1 MGEFIFYA
9 KQNITHTHK
18 INLSSCVFSWPFRA
32 GPGSLRFI
40 PNIQK
45 KNFKANMV
53 ILLLIKL
60 YVNMLFPTIF
70 NNIKSICERSGKK
83 EVFLFLYQ
91 FLKAILKKKSIQ
103 FAVLQADY

>member
-1 MGEFIFYA
+1 
-9 KQNITHTHK
+9 
-18 INLSSCVFSWPFRA
+18 
-32 GPGSLRFI
+32 
-40 PNIQK
+40 
-45 KNFKANMV
+45 MV

-70 NNIKSICERSGKK
+70 NDIKSICERSGKK

-103 FAVLQADY
+103 FAVPQADYQTFSIRSVKYGIKINVNIKIFQV

>member
-1 MGEFIFYA
+1 
-9 KQNITHTHK
+9 
-18 INLSSCVFSWPFRA
+18 
-32 GPGSLRFI
+32 
-40 PNIQK
+40 
-45 KNFKANMV
+45 MV

-70 NNIKSICERSGKK
+70 NIKSICERSGKK

-103 FAVLQADY
+103 FAVPQADYQTFSTRSVKYGIKINVNIKIFQVLKN